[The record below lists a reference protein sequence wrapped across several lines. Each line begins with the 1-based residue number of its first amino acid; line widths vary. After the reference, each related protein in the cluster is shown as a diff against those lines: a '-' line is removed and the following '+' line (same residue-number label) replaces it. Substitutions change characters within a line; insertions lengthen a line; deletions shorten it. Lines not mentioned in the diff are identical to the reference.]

1 MPYKLERWGDKAIVV
16 NARTGKHYSRSPIPI
31 VDATKQMR
39 ILKDYSEEK
48 EAKDEYEEERTKLR
62 KTVRKE

>member
-16 NARTGKHYSRSPIPI
+16 NSRTGKHYSSSPIP
-31 VDATKQMR
+31 VYDATKQMR
-39 ILKDYSEEK
+39 ILKDYEEEK
-48 EAKDEYEEERTKLR
+48 EAKHEYEDERTKLR